1 MLKEGGD
8 EVVNNN
14 CNSEKGKSVL
24 QDWLYVKQLKKEGL
38 MYKRLP
44 YLLYL
49 VIFVSLATSARAADS
64 QNITL
69 MTRNLYLGAD
79 LGPIIAAQTQQEFL
93 LAAQAAL
100 AQAAANNF
108 PERAQALAAEIV
120 AKNPQLVSLQEVY
133 NFTINGQTGPP
144 PFRDYLVDLL
154 AALAEQGANYKIAA
168 VVKNLEINFPLDVNQ
183 VLGVTD
189 RDVILARGDVT
200 TSVVPFA
207 TVCAKPSMDGCNY
220 QVVAT
225 VPTPFGSS
233 IALERG
239 FVAVD
244 ALLGGTVVRFVDSHL
259 EQPGRELFPA
269 NPDFASIFQAAQ
281 ANELITILAQ
291 FPNPQG
297 AKIVLSSD
305 INSTAL
311 DQIIDLGF
319 PYGKIYPPYM
329 QFVFAGYID
338 AWTLRPGDSPGFT
351 CCQAVNLL
359 NLESILSDR
368 RDVTFSREM
377 PYGMVKVNLTGNEET
392 DKTPSGLWP
401 SDHAGVVT
409 RMQFAQ

>member
-1 MLKEGGD
+1 MF
-8 EVVNNN
+8 
-14 CNSEKGKSVL
+14 
-24 QDWLYVKQLKKEGL
+24 
-38 MYKRLP
+38 KRLP

-49 VIFVSLATSARAADS
+49 IIFVFLATTARASDS
-64 QNITL
+64 QDITL

-79 LGPIIAAQTQQEFL
+79 LGPIIAAQTQQEFS
-93 LAAQAAL
+93 LAVQAAL

-133 NFTINGQTGPP
+133 NFTFNGFNGPP
-144 PFRDYLVDLL
+144 PFRDYLADLT
-154 AALAEQGANYKIAA
+154 AALAEQGANYIVAA
-168 VVKNLEINFPLDVNQ
+168 KVKNVDLQ
-183 VLGVTD
+183 VPFNGNLVGVTD
-189 RDVILARGDVT
+189 RDVILARADVV
-200 TSVVPFA
+200 TSKVTFT
-207 TVCAKPSMDGCNY
+207 TVCAKPSEDGCNY

-233 IALERG
+233 ISLERG

-281 ANELITILAQ
+281 ANELISILAQ

-305 INSTAL
+305 INSTSV

-329 QFVFAGYID
+329 QFVLAGYTD
-338 AWTLRPGDSPGFT
+338 AWTLRPGDSSGFT

-359 NLESILSDR
+359 NTESILSDR
-368 RDVTFSREM
+368 RDVTFSNEM